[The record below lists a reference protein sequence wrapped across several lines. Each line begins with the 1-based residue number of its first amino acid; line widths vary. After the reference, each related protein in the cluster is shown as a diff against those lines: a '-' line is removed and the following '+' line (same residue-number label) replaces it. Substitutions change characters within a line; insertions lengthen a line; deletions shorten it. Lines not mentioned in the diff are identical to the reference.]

1 VFDAA
6 AREVGDGLRGRP
18 LVDLVLTG
26 HAHCLEYLRTGD
38 TGHADSHIN
47 WIICGGSGHSLR
59 RQRVEGPILQEV
71 SSSQVYQLARSNGRS
86 SGSET
91 ASRRVAE
98 SLLYVGRSGEGS
110 HKRRP
115 YSCLRIDV
123 LDGCPP
129 KFRVR
134 PLVAER
140 FEGKWQDIS
149 IEPFVI

>member
-1 VFDAA
+1 
-6 AREVGDGLRGRP
+6 
-18 LVDLVLTG
+18 
-26 HAHCLEYLRTGD
+26 LEYLRTGD

-47 WIICGGSGHSLR
+47 WMICGGSGHSLR
-59 RQRVEGPILQEV
+59 RQRPEGPILEEL
-71 SSSQVYQLARSNGRS
+71 SSPEADRLARE
-86 SGSET
+86 SGSKT
-91 ASRRVAE
+91 ALRQVAK
-98 SLLYVGRSGEGS
+98 SLLYVGRSGQSS

-134 PLVAER
+134 PLVVER

-149 IEPFVI
+149 IEPFLI

>member
-1 VFDAA
+1 V
-6 AREVGDGLRGRP
+6 AREVGEGLRGRP

-59 RQRVEGPILQEV
+59 RQRVEGPVLEET
-71 SSSQVYQLARSNGRS
+71 SGYPVYQLARSAEGKKVGRP
-86 SGSET
+86 
-91 ASRRVAE
+91 VAE
-98 SLLYVGRSGEGS
+98 SLLYVGRSGQGS
-110 HKRRP
+110 QKRRP

-140 FEGKWQDIS
+140 FSGKWQDS
-149 IEPFVI
+149 AIEPFVI

>member
-1 VFDAA
+1 
-6 AREVGDGLRGRP
+6 
-18 LVDLVLTG
+18 
-26 HAHCLEYLRTGD
+26 LE
-38 TGHADSHIN
+38 
-47 WIICGGSGHSLR
+47 
-59 RQRVEGPILQEV
+59 EV
-71 SSSQVYQLARSNGRS
+71 SSPEADRLGRE

-98 SLLYVGRSGEGS
+98 SLLYVGRSGQGS

-129 KFRVR
+129 KFRIR
-134 PLVAER
+134 PLIVER
-140 FEGKWQDIS
+140 FEGKWLDIS